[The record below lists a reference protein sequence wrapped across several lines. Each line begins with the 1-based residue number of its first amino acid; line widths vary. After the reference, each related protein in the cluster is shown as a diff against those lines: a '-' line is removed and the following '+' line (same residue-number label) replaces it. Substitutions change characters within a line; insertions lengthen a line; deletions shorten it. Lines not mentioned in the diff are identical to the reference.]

1 MTDIND
7 VFVAINIVGAVG
19 IAVLMLVT
27 TPLAS
32 IERAI
37 HGDRQSAWALMR
49 RFLYVSVA
57 GGLFGMGVW
66 VGARWF
72 TPPLAVAVFWLMV
85 AIPIGV
91 FLLLRGTGVVDQ
103 DRWIGFW
110 RSRH

>member
-7 VFVAINIVGAVG
+7 VFVAVNIVGAVG

-72 TPPLAVAVFWLMV
+72 TPPLAVTVFWLMV
-85 AIPIGV
+85 AVPIGV
-91 FLLLRGTGVVDQ
+91 FLLLRGIGVVDQ

-110 RSRH
+110 RVRH